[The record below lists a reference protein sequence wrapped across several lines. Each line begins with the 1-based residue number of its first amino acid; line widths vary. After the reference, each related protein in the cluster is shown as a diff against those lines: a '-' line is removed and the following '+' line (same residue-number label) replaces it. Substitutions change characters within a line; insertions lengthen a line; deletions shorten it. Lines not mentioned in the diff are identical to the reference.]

1 MILIYIKIFK
11 KNLIDM
17 KKSYFKNINF
27 RKLKNLSKNSLKI
40 LISKNL
46 IYLKKYIIKNLF

>member
-11 KNLIDM
+11 KNLIYM

-27 RKLKNLSKNSLKI
+27 RKLKNLSKNCLKI
-40 LISKNL
+40 LINKNL